1 MKKQVL
7 SIKDLKQAKE
17 AKLQV
22 NAAKLSQLTPLEIL
36 GRGYSIVSNSNS
48 KPITNAASVEVGDTV
63 YIKLA
68 QGKLTSQVISQEEI

>member
-1 MKKQVL
+1 ML

-22 NAAKLSQLTPLEIL
+22 NAAKLSQLNPLEIL

-48 KPITNAASVEVGDTV
+48 KLITNASSVEVGDTV

-68 QGKLTSQVISQEEI
+68 QGKLTSQVMSKEEI